1 MEDSSPSSPSS
12 TSNQASTSAKVLFLA
27 GCTLLSL
34 FGGVGFNIGLA
45 AAARR
50 HTRVLR
56 SKGEPHE
63 DPVLFATR
71 ALGWGTL
78 YAVSGVGSF
87 ALVVGCMWKVYVSL
101 LGAGVLKCYL
111 I

>member
-1 MEDSSPSSPSS
+1 MENSSPSPPSTNDS
-12 TSNQASTSAKVLFLA
+12 VATTGSKVLFLA

-45 AAARR
+45 AVARR
-50 HTRVLR
+50 HSRVLR
-56 SKGEPHE
+56 NKAEPHE

-78 YAVSGVGSF
+78 YAVGGVGSIG
-87 ALVVGCMWKVYVSL
+87 LVAVGVWKL
-101 LGAGVLKCYL
+101 
-111 I
+111 

>member
-1 MEDSSPSSPSS
+1 MEDSSPSSPPS
-12 TSNQASTSAKVLFLA
+12 TSDQVSTSAKVLFLA

-34 FGGVGFNIGLA
+34 FSGVGFNIGLA
-45 AAARR
+45 VAARR
-50 HTRVLR
+50 HNRAFR
-56 SKGEPHE
+56 NKGEPHE

-87 ALVVGCMWKVYVSL
+87 ALVVGCVCKL
-101 LGAGVLKCYL
+101 
-111 I
+111 

>member
-1 MEDSSPSSPSS
+1 MEDSSPSSPPS
-12 TSNQASTSAKVLFLA
+12 TSDQASTSAKVLFLA

-34 FGGVGFNIGLA
+34 FSGVGFNIGLA

-50 HTRVLR
+50 HSRTFRN
-56 SKGEPHE
+56 KGEPHE

-87 ALVVGCMWKVYVSL
+87 ALVIGCVWKL
-101 LGAGVLKCYL
+101 
-111 I
+111 

>member
-1 MEDSSPSSPSS
+1 MEDSSPSSPPS
-12 TSNQASTSAKVLFLA
+12 TSDQASTSAKVLFLA

-50 HTRVLR
+50 HSRVFR

-87 ALVVGCMWKVYVSL
+87 AVAVGCMWKMYVSL
-101 LGAGVLKCYL
+101 LRLKCYL